1 MRAIHKSAAQ
11 IHVAV
16 LFFGLAGIFGKLIS
30 LSPTLIVFGRVLFA
44 APALLALSRIRGL
57 NLKLASTRHYF
68 LLPLFG
74 LVLAVHWITFF
85 KSIQVSTVAVGLLS
99 YSMFPVFAA
108 LLEPLFFD
116 ERIGVSD
123 IIVAIIAFLG
133 ASLVVPKFEFGNE
146 ITQGVAWG
154 LISGFT
160 FALLSILNRRYVQA
174 YPATVLALYE
184 DAAAAVLLA
193 PFLFLAEFSLHARDL
208 LFLAVLGVVCTAAAH
223 SLFISGMKRLRA
235 RSASVIA
242 TLEPVYGIIL
252 AAILLGELPTARTA
266 LGGVVILG
274 AALFATVWSH
284 ES

>member
-1 MRAIHKSAAQ
+1 MRAIQKSAAQ
-11 IHVAV
+11 IHLAV
-16 LFFGLAGIFGKLIS
+16 LFFGLAGVFGKLIS

-44 APALLALSRIRGL
+44 APALLALTRIRGL
-57 NLKLASTRHYF
+57 NLRPASAGHCL

-99 YSMFPVFAA
+99 YSTFPVFAA

-123 IIVAIIAFLG
+123 IVVAIIAFLG

-184 DAAAAVLLA
+184 DAAAAVLLI
-193 PFLFLAEFSLHARDL
+193 PFLFLAEFSLHIRDL

-252 AAILLGELPTARTA
+252 AVILLGELPTARTV
-266 LGGVVILG
+266 LGGIVILG